1 MSLSRSLLSLV
12 ALLSLSAC
20 QPPCDEGDCDPPQ
33 VEPAVDLRSG
43 AWSFEVTDARLLGAC
58 EGMDPR
64 EIVGQELRGDL
75 RLEGSGRASLELEG
89 VVLRGELRGRMLD
102 LVGDVDA
109 APEPY
114 PGEGG
119 GESEG
124 EDEGEVVVGVEEPPC
139 EDEPH
144 PGGGG
149 GGAGGSA
156 GSSPGGERPDIH
168 LVAQALDA
176 RRLEGS
182 LVVSGAAGG
191 GSCTIEAELSG
202 RHLGDEDPARPDPEE
217 DDRPRDDEPSEPHEG
232 TSEEGDDEDGDETD
246 EG

>member
-20 QPPCDEGDCDPPQ
+20 QPVCEGECIDPPV
-33 VEPAVDLRSG
+33 VEPIELRSG

-58 EGMDPR
+58 EGMDMR
-64 EIVGQELRGDL
+64 DIVGQELRGDL
-75 RLEGSGRASLELEG
+75 RVEGSGRASLELEG
-89 VVLRGELRGRMLD
+89 VVLRGEYRGRMLD
-102 LVGDVDA
+102 LSGDIGA
-109 APEPY
+109 EPEPH
-114 PGEGG
+114 PG
-119 GESEG
+119 EG

-149 GGAGGSA
+149 GGGGAGGSA
-156 GSSPGGERPDIH
+156 GGSPGGERPDIH
-168 LVAQALDA
+168 LVASALDA

-182 LVVSGAAGG
+182 LVVTGAAGG

-202 RHLGDEDPARPDPEE
+202 RHLGDEDPVRP
-217 DDRPRDDEPSEPHEG
+217 DEPSEPREE
-232 TSEEGDDEDGDETD
+232 TVDESEEEREEETGDDEGDERD